1 MFKETLTQLFKADS
15 EGQAVPVES
24 SLVYVAAIFRRL
36 NGMTDDFVVDEETI
50 RAFAAYLLS
59 KFLQDNN

>member
-15 EGQAVPVES
+15 EGQAVSIES
-24 SLVYVAAIFRRL
+24 SLAYVAAMFRRL
-36 NGMTDDFVVDEETI
+36 NGMADDFVVDEETI

-59 KFLQDNN
+59 KVLQDNN